1 MLAKDLQILTAVFWL
16 AITNDYDSFKVQIES
31 PILGIS
37 EASLMVIL
45 ICREL
50 GSDWEATRLEALRWI
65 ALLLERHRTE
75 VTFLLHALFSRFN
88 DVDIQNCSQPCKPVY
103 AKVTSVVLRS

>member
-1 MLAKDLQILTAVFWL
+1 M
-16 AITNDYDSFKVQIES
+16 
-31 PILGIS
+31 
-37 EASLMVIL
+37 SLLVIL

-75 VTFLLHALFSRFN
+75 VTIF
-88 DVDIQNCSQPCKPVY
+88 P
-103 AKVTSVVLRS
+103 